1 MNLRN
6 SFFYA
11 PHSSQVFMPGCISVR
26 PPWILTSSMGQ
37 SRASSRSS
45 WPEFLANT
53 TELASIA
60 ITKVAFIIGEC
71 VRQVIGMKLCG
82 DYYLFYWHNIPLIVT
97 KTRVM
102 TSQFFLHISSFT
114 TQLIK
119 IQIQEEIQTQI
130 QMQTQIQ
137 RMTER
142 GRGESLITIRGW
154 PRVILGPSAACIASS
169 QDWITVIWMNWIARN
184 WIGSL
189 GFAHQR
195 NFFSGLLSLCPVDNS
210 PKHIKHKHI

>member
-1 MNLRN
+1 MLRILGKYN
-6 SFFYA
+6 RTSKYCHHQGSFHHCWMCKTSDRNEALGRPIISFIDTISHWLWLKQGSWRHNFFY
-11 PHSSQVFMPGCISVR
+11 
-26 PPWILTSSMGQ
+26 
-37 SRASSRSS
+37 
-45 WPEFLANT
+45 
-53 TELASIA
+53 
-60 ITKVAFIIGEC
+60 
-71 VRQVIGMKLCG
+71 
-82 DYYLFYWHNIPLIVT
+82 
-97 KTRVM
+97 
-102 TSQFFLHISSFT
+102 ISSFT